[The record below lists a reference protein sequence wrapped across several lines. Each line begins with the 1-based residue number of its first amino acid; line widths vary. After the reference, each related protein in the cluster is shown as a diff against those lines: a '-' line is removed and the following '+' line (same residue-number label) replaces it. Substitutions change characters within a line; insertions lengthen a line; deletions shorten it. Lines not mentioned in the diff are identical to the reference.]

1 METYKIRRTSPL
13 RNAEEFNI
21 LEEKINEKAQGRR
34 CVFVAS
40 PGNFGDALINIGSRQ
55 FFDDRGI
62 AVEELSRK
70 KFAAALQSDPS
81 EFLDAVVIVGGGG
94 GWSRTFGSTKHFVDS
109 ISRNCWFVI
118 VLPTTFELAPPTGHN
133 VLTFARD
140 RSVSMNAN
148 PGAIFCHD
156 MAFYLDLEVAIPNNQ
171 LWRLFAFRTDRE
183 GHGFASYFP
192 RNVDVSLFGSGEYVD
207 AQSFFNLIA
216 TFENVFTD
224 RLHVAIGAAL
234 IGKNV
239 SLVGGTYPKNRGVF
253 EASLSP
259 HFSRVSFKSFETVYE
274 QVYPGKALPT
284 PKADVSSKDPEKRFS
299 RDVWKI
305 SKTNPAVLPVNS
317 SLYREPPRDPTDFT
331 PGYLQRYDGHTILA
345 DIFNSGDRL
354 LGIGPPLLNLKE
366 TADNAIINLNHVTR
380 AAESSWEDLNRIS
393 RLSVP
398 LWHTAE
404 HVQMLFGSETFD
416 VTPSPDDSDIFR
428 DSNVVVTLSKDNPLV
443 NVRDWL
449 TNLVVNHEINGAIIY
464 DNGSSSYTQEELLE
478 VMESIAGLDN
488 GIVVDWPYKYGNTGG
503 PSQIW
508 DSDFGQYMCWEHA
521 RWRYLSTAN
530 CVVIS
535 DVDEIPVSSSQR
547 NLVTIAEETP
557 HGVYSYPVRD
567 CPPVP
572 RDKFG
577 ANRQRLHTDYVVSDS
592 KRGAYSRKVV
602 YMPKRIPVNS
612 QVGNHQ
618 VIGVSAEYSEEVIT
632 RHVVGVHYAWRNRDW
647 SYSNAERVFDSRT
660 DFEDDELLAQYLR
673 TFPERFHKR

>member
-259 HFSRVSFKSFETVYE
+259 HFSRVSFKSFETVY
-274 QVYPGKALPT
+274 L
-284 PKADVSSKDPEKRFS
+284 
-299 RDVWKI
+299 
-305 SKTNPAVLPVNS
+305 
-317 SLYREPPRDPTDFT
+317 SLI
-331 PGYLQRYDGHTILA
+331 HI
-345 DIFNSGDRL
+345 
-354 LGIGPPLLNLKE
+354 
-366 TADNAIINLNHVTR
+366 
-380 AAESSWEDLNRIS
+380 
-393 RLSVP
+393 
-398 LWHTAE
+398 
-404 HVQMLFGSETFD
+404 
-416 VTPSPDDSDIFR
+416 
-428 DSNVVVTLSKDNPLV
+428 
-443 NVRDWL
+443 
-449 TNLVVNHEINGAIIY
+449 
-464 DNGSSSYTQEELLE
+464 
-478 VMESIAGLDN
+478 
-488 GIVVDWPYKYGNTGG
+488 
-503 PSQIW
+503 
-508 DSDFGQYMCWEHA
+508 
-521 RWRYLSTAN
+521 
-530 CVVIS
+530 
-535 DVDEIPVSSSQR
+535 
-547 NLVTIAEETP
+547 
-557 HGVYSYPVRD
+557 
-567 CPPVP
+567 
-572 RDKFG
+572 
-577 ANRQRLHTDYVVSDS
+577 
-592 KRGAYSRKVV
+592 
-602 YMPKRIPVNS
+602 
-612 QVGNHQ
+612 
-618 VIGVSAEYSEEVIT
+618 
-632 RHVVGVHYAWRNRDW
+632 
-647 SYSNAERVFDSRT
+647 
-660 DFEDDELLAQYLR
+660 
-673 TFPERFHKR
+673 